1 MGKYATACAPLL
13 FGLVIYSCGGD
24 DGATDRDGIAG
35 AGEAG
40 QDNGDGLGGSKGA
53 AEGGSA
59 GVAGAESAG
68 AAGEAG
74 GAAGSAGGSAGSPSG
89 GASGGAGAGAG
100 AGGMGGDGSSCDLG
114 EVAST
119 GTQDNLDLFGTVI
132 YFADGAALP
141 AGRYRATYVDGCMKY
156 GGGQD
161 WTIHAYAAAE
171 PFGWWF
177 VGETTADKIVAPP
190 GTVGYA
196 ASNGAFATFAECVA
210 ANLAL
215 SPLEF
220 DFAGGKLGVW
230 LQDSPYSDNMAGEDA
245 RNPKWQLTL
254 LAPCEE

>member
-1 MGKYATACAPLL
+1 MGKYATACGSLL
-13 FGLVIYSCGGD
+13 FVLVVYSCGGD
-24 DGATDRDGIAG
+24 DGATDRDGAAG
-35 AGEAG
+35 ASEAG
-40 QDNGDGLGGSKGA
+40 QDNGGNGFGGGD
-53 AEGGSA
+53 AEGGTAGIAAVSGNASSA
-59 GVAGAESAG
+59 GDAGTD
-68 AAGEAG
+68 AG
-74 GAAGSAGGSAGSPSG
+74 GYAGSSSG
-89 GASGGAGAGAG
+89 GMPPASG
-100 AGGMGGDGSSCDLG
+100 AGGMGGDGNSCDLG

-132 YFADGAALP
+132 YFGGGAALA

-161 WTIHAYAAAE
+161 WTIHAYATAE
-171 PFGWWF
+171 PYGWWF

-196 ASNGAFATFAECVA
+196 TSNGAFATFAECVA
-210 ANLAL
+210 ANLVL
-215 SPLEF
+215 PPLEF

-230 LQDSPYSDNMAGEDA
+230 LQDSPYSDNMAGEGG